1 MKQACVQR
9 KSRQAVITA
18 KQRFS
23 NSEPV
28 IIQLQCICSLCLLST
43 PRLSGFGMS
52 YIDGEEG
59 NEEEKEL
66 KKEFVFIG
74 T

>member
-1 MKQACVQR
+1 MKQVCVQS
-9 KSRQAVITA
+9 KSRQGVIAA

-23 NSEPV
+23 DSQPV
-28 IIQLQCICSLCLLST
+28 IIQLQYICSLCLLAT
-43 PRLSGFGMS
+43 PRPSGFGMS
-52 YIDGEEG
+52 YVDGEEG

-66 KKEFVFIG
+66 KKEFIFIG

>member
-9 KSRQAVITA
+9 KSRQGVTAA
-18 KQRFS
+18 KQCFS

-28 IIQLQCICSLCLLST
+28 IIQLQYIWSLCLLSM

-52 YIDGEEG
+52 YIVGEEG

-74 T
+74 A